1 MNFVVYTVILFIF
14 NAAFLYFILG
24 NAKRET
30 LKWRQS
36 HDALLVSFANR
47 EAELF
52 ANAERLAEIVRQLI
66 ADVDSA
72 AALFK
77 DESPP
82 ELLAERSALRHHEK
96 IKCNLSTSAQTK
108 NP

>member
-1 MNFVVYTVILFIF
+1 MNFVVYTVILFLF

-24 NAKRET
+24 NSKRET

-52 ANAERLAEIVRQLI
+52 ANAERLAGVVRQYI

-77 DESPP
+77 DETPP
-82 ELLAERSALRHHEK
+82 PLTAERSALSHHEK
-96 IKCNLSTSAQTK
+96 IKCNLSASARTK